1 MNDSTH
7 PIRAGKVSELKNPKK
22 IRLLAFEPR
31 EIGGMTVKN
40 RLVRSATYEHMAS
53 KGGRVTDRL
62 VKLYRTLAEGGV
74 GLIITGAAYVQQSG
88 KSVPCL
94 IGNYRGDQIPGL
106 RKIAETVH
114 EHGDGCKIAMQL
126 FHCGRQSFVLKATV
140 APSAVFEPV
149 VKKMPREM
157 TIEEIEDTVEAFSQ
171 AARRAQEAGFDA
183 VQLHAAHGYLL
194 SEFLSP
200 YTNRRTDEY
209 GGSTRN
215 RTKIVEDIYKRIVE
229 NVGKDFPILI
239 KMNVDDF
246 LEGGISLD
254 ESEKIAERL
263 SKTGFSAIETS
274 GCMWEVT
281 TRSKE
286 ELGWTPAMIPESRMN
301 IRSED
306 KEAYFLPY
314 ARKIRKVIAASLI
327 LVGGIR
333 SLGVI
338 ENALAEGSVDFVAL
352 SRPLICQP
360 DLPNRWQKGIG
371 GLTADCI
378 SCNGCVRSTMVGG
391 VRCILEERQNRAR
404 AIIQKT

>member
-1 MNDSTH
+1 MPERTKS
-7 PIRAGKVSELKNPKK
+7 S
-22 IRLLAFEPR
+22 AFEAK
-31 EIGGMTVKN
+31 EIGGVIIKN

-53 KGGRVTDRL
+53 EDGRVTDEL
-62 VKLYRTLAEGGV
+62 IKFYRTLAEGGV
-74 GLIITGAAYVQQSG
+74 GLIITGAAYVQLSG
-88 KSVPCL
+88 KSVPGL
-94 IGNYRGDQIPGL
+94 TGIYRNDLIPGL

-114 EHGDGCKIAMQL
+114 EHSDGCKVAIQL
-126 FHCGRQSFVLKATV
+126 LHCGRQSFELENTI

-157 TIEEIEDTVEAFSQ
+157 TIEEIEETIEAFAK

-209 GGSTRN
+209 GGSTGN

-229 NVGKDFPILI
+229 NVGTDFPILI
-239 KMNVDDF
+239 KINVDDF
-246 LEGGISLD
+246 LEGGINLN
-254 ESEKIAERL
+254 ESKKIAERL
-263 SKTGFSAIETS
+263 SKTGFAAIETS

-286 ELGWTPAMIPESRMN
+286 ELGWTPAMLPESRIN
-301 IRSED
+301 IRSKD

-314 ARKIRKVIAASLI
+314 AREISKLIASPLI

-333 SLGVI
+333 SLDVI
-338 ENALAEGSVDFVAL
+338 ENILTEEIVDFVAL
-352 SRPLICQP
+352 CRPLIRQP
-360 DLPNRWQKGIG
+360 DLPNKWLKKIG

-378 SCNGCVRSTMVGG
+378 SCNGCVRSTMVGRI
-391 VRCILEERQNRAR
+391 RCIPEEKRNRIR
-404 AIIQKT
+404 IKGS

>member
-1 MNDSTH
+1 
-7 PIRAGKVSELKNPKK
+7 
-22 IRLLAFEPR
+22 
-31 EIGGMTVKN
+31 
-40 RLVRSATYEHMAS
+40 MAS
-53 KGGRVTDRL
+53 EGGSVTDEL
-62 VKLYRTLAEGGV
+62 IKLYRTLAEGGV

-94 IGNYRGDQIPGL
+94 TGIYRDDLIPGL

-114 EHGDGCKIAMQL
+114 EHGDGCKVAIQL
-126 FHCGRQSFVLKATV
+126 LHCGRQSFVLENTI

-157 TIEEIEDTVEAFSQ
+157 TIEEIEETIEAFAK
-171 AARRAQEAGFDA
+171 AARRAKEAGFDA

-209 GGSTRN
+209 GGSTGN

-229 NVGKDFPILI
+229 NVGTDFPILI
-239 KMNVDDF
+239 KINVDDF
-246 LEGGISLD
+246 LEGGINLN
-254 ESEKIAERL
+254 ESKKIAERL
-263 SKTGFSAIETS
+263 SKTGFAAIETS

-286 ELGWTPAMIPESRMN
+286 ELGWVPAMLPESRMS
-301 IRSED
+301 IRSKD
-306 KEAYFLPY
+306 KEAYYLAY
-314 ARKIRKVIAASLI
+314 AREIRKVIAAPLI

-333 SLGVI
+333 SLDVV
-338 ENALAEGSVDFVAL
+338 ENILAEGSVDFVAL
-352 SRPLICQP
+352 CRPLIRQP
-360 DLPNRWQKGIG
+360 DLPNRWLKEIG

-391 VRCILEERQNRAR
+391 IRCIPEERRNRIR
-404 AIIQKT
+404 IKGS

>member
-1 MNDSTH
+1 M
-7 PIRAGKVSELKNPKK
+7 SELKMPERIKF
-22 IRLLAFEPR
+22 LAFEAR
-31 EIGGMTVKN
+31 EIGGMIVKN

-53 KGGRVTDRL
+53 EGGSVTDEL
-62 VKLYRTLAEGGV
+62 IKLYRTLAEGGV
-74 GLIITGAAYVQQSG
+74 GLIITGAAYVQLSG

-94 IGNYRGDQIPGL
+94 TGIYRDDLIPGL

-114 EHGDGCKIAMQL
+114 EHGDGCKVAIQL
-126 FHCGRQSFVLKATV
+126 LHCGRQSFVLENTI

-157 TIEEIEDTVEAFSQ
+157 TIEEIEETIEAFAK
-171 AARRAQEAGFDA
+171 AARRAREAGFDA

-209 GGSTRN
+209 GGSTGN

-229 NVGKDFPILI
+229 NVGTDFPILI
-239 KMNVDDF
+239 KINVDDF
-246 LEGGISLD
+246 LEGGINLN
-254 ESEKIAERL
+254 ESKKIAERL
-263 SKTGFSAIETS
+263 SKTGFAAIETS

-286 ELGWTPAMIPESRMN
+286 ELGWVPAMLPESRIN
-301 IRSED
+301 IRSKD
-306 KEAYFLPY
+306 KEAYYLPY
-314 ARKIRKVIAASLI
+314 AREIRKVIAAPLI

-333 SLGVI
+333 SLDVI
-338 ENALAEGSVDFVAL
+338 ENILAEGSVDFVAL
-352 SRPLICQP
+352 CRPLIRQP
-360 DLPNRWQKGIG
+360 DLPNKWLKEIG

-378 SCNGCVRSTMVGG
+378 SCNGCVRSTIVGG
-391 VRCILEERQNRAR
+391 IRCIPEERRNRIR
-404 AIIQKT
+404 IKGS